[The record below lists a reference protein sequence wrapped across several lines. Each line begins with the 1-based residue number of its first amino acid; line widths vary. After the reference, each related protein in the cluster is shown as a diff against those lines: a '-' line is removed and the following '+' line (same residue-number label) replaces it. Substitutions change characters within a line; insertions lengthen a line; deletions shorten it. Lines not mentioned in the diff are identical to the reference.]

1 MKSMKQHFYK
11 STVIWTGNKGTGTND
26 YRSYERSHTINIAGK
41 PDILASSDAVFRGEK
56 HKHNPEDLM
65 VAALSGCHMLWYLH
79 LCSDNGVIV
88 TYYAD
93 HAMGTMDENPD
104 GSGQFSEVTLHPE
117 VVVKDASMIEKANAL
132 HHEAQK
138 MCFMARSVN
147 FPVHHKPVARVETKL

>member
-1 MKSMKQHFYK
+1 MKQHFYK
-11 STVIWTGNKGTGTND
+11 STVTWTGNRGTGTND
-26 YRSYERSHTINIAGK
+26 YRSYERSHTITMDGK

-79 LCSDNGVIV
+79 LCSDHGVIV
-88 TYYAD
+88 THYAD
-93 HAMGTMDENPD
+93 HATGTMDENPD

-132 HHEAQK
+132 HHDAQK

-147 FPVHHKPVARVETKL
+147 FPVHHKPVARVETKP